1 VEGVK
6 ASVFA
11 DLLQDVAFP
20 VRRPQIAAAVE
31 GRGVDPAVRRKIE
44 QIPDRE
50 YTDVFDIVV
59 ALSLTPAH
67 LKGRRPL

>member
-1 VEGVK
+1 MR
-6 ASVFA
+6 ASAFA
-11 DLLQDVAFP
+11 DLLRDVEFP
-20 VRRPQIAAAVE
+20 VRRPEIAAAAE
-31 GRGVDPAVRRKIE
+31 DRGVDPLVRRKIA

>member
-1 VEGVK
+1 MK
-6 ASVFA
+6 ASAFA
-11 DLLQDVAFP
+11 DLLRDVEFP
-20 VRRPQIAAAVE
+20 VRRPEIAAAAE
-31 GRGVDPAVRRKIE
+31 DRGADPLVRRKID